1 MYSSLN
7 YILELIFVL
16 PNLSIFMNDRQR
28 IRKIKKIFEAE
39 QIHQPNY
46 RRIMLE
52 EIRKVVY
59 SKELE

>member
-1 MYSSLN
+1 MRVCIWCLDQN
-7 YILELIFVL
+7 E
-16 PNLSIFMNDRQR
+16 